1 MYVIMAFAWFRS
13 QQYAIYI
20 SVTIYVYIYTYIYIY
35 LYFHDGDQSAKK
47 YKYIR
52 KDSIQVNIPVYG
64 QLTM

>member
-1 MYVIMAFAWFRS
+1 MLLWHLPGSGHSNMLY
-13 QQYAIYI
+13 IYI
-20 SVTIYVYIYTYIYIY
+20 SKYICIHTYIYIY

-52 KDSIQVNIPVYG
+52 KDSIQVNIPIYC